1 MTRLVPGWLRSY
13 RREWLRPDLVA
24 AVVIWSVVTPQAVA
38 YAQIAGLPP
47 EAGLMAA
54 PVAML
59 GFGLLGTSR
68 QLIVSATTATSAVSA
83 ATVGPLAG
91 GDVARF
97 AALSAALALVVAVV
111 LVLGGLL
118 RFGAISDLVSK
129 PVMTGFLFG
138 LGMVI
143 AVAQLPSLLGIDPG
157 EGNFFPALND
167 LIGELGDVHAAT
179 LAVGAASL
187 AVLIALR
194 RLAPKVPAT
203 LVVLVLA
210 IALSALLG
218 LEDDGVDV
226 VGHIPEALPDPA
238 IPHISADDFVQL
250 IAPALGVLVLTAEA
264 VGVARGLAA
273 KHDYR
278 TDPNR
283 DLVAMGVSNALAG
296 FSSGFVQSGG
306 ASQTAAADGAGG
318 RSQLAGVAAAGL
330 ILLTGAFLAPLFAD
344 LPQAT
349 LAAIVIVAVAS
360 FFDVAELR
368 RFARVRRS
376 AAAFAGLA
384 LIGVL
389 GLGVL
394 QGLVV
399 TAFLIARR
407 TSSRASAARP
417 SACSP
422 ATRGP
427 ARGGASSATRTGRRP
442 TACSPSAATGPL
454 LYPNANAV
462 KERVL
467 ALAATGEAHTLV
479 LDLGVNTDL
488 DIQAADALGELA
500 DELRRHGIELRL
512 AQVREPALEVLERAG
527 VTERVRV
534 EATLDA
540 AVRGDEPARLPPR
553 VAARRRDRRPD
564 RVGGARARVARLRVD
579 RRRLPRRRPLR
590 RAARAAALRA
600 ARELAPPRRRADVR
614 DRGAVGRRGG
624 DRRHPGR
631 ARLRDADRGAGDR
644 DRHRRAGGR
653 AAAARASWRASSPSR
668 CSRASSSASR

>member
-1 MTRLVPGWLRSY
+1 VTRLVPGWLRSY

-38 YAQIAGLPP
+38 YAQIAGLAP

-59 GFGLLGTSR
+59 GFGLFGTSR

-83 ATVGPLAG
+83 ATVGPLAD

-97 AALSAALALVVAVV
+97 AALSAALALVVGVV

-157 EGNFFPALND
+157 EGNFFPATAD
-167 LIGELGDVHAAT
+167 LIGELGDVHVAT

-187 AVLIALR
+187 AALIALR

-210 IALSALLG
+210 IAVSALLG

-226 VGHIPEALPDPA
+226 VGHIPEALPDPS
-238 IPHISADDFVQL
+238 IPHISADDFLQL

-278 TDPNR
+278 TDANR
-283 DLVAMGVSNALAG
+283 DLMAMGVSNALAG

-399 TAFLIARR
+399 TAFLTLAYLVARL
-407 TSSRASAARP
+407 SRP
-417 SACSP
+417 SV
-422 ATRGP
+422 GIL
-427 ARGGASSATRTGRRP
+427 ARDPRTGAWARIEHH
-442 TACSPSAATGPL
+442 ADWAAPDGVLAVRSTGPL

-467 ALAATGEAHTLV
+467 ALAAAGGAHTLV
-479 LDLGVNTDL
+479 LDLGTNTDL
-488 DIQAADALGELA
+488 DIQAADAVGELA
-500 DELRRHGIELRL
+500 DELRRHGVELRL
-512 AQVREPALEVLERAG
+512 AQVREPALLMLERVG

-534 EATLDA
+534 ERTLDA
-540 AVRGDEPARLPPR
+540 AVEA
-553 VAARRRDRRPD
+553 
-564 RVGGARARVARLRVD
+564 
-579 RRRLPRRRPLR
+579 
-590 RAARAAALRA
+590 
-600 ARELAPPRRRADVR
+600 
-614 DRGAVGRRGG
+614 
-624 DRRHPGR
+624 
-631 ARLRDADRGAGDR
+631 
-644 DRHRRAGGR
+644 
-653 AAAARASWRASSPSR
+653 
-668 CSRASSSASR
+668 